1 MKTEVEGTVPR
12 LALAATIVLLCL
24 AGCGGGSLNGNG
36 VGAPVGGSGNVSA
49 IGVNSGPTGR
59 YLNGVFTSV
68 TVCAPGTSICQTVPD
83 VLVDTGSSGLR
94 ILNSAMQLS
103 LPAENATAGGSLL
116 ECAQFVDGF
125 TWGPMR
131 MADVKLAGESASTVP
146 IQVIATNS
154 PPAFAIPSS
163 CSGTGTNESSLQSLL
178 ANGIL
183 GVGNFRQDCGGGCIN
198 PGNHFYFACSSS
210 SSCAETT
217 TTLAQQAQNPVWMFA
232 GDNNGVVI
240 QLPSISDQG
249 QASAAGSLIF
259 GIGTQ
264 ANNGLGSATVLG
276 LDNGGNFTTTFNGTA
291 YPGSF
296 LDSGSSLIFF
306 LTSALT
312 GFPDCGAINA
322 GVYCPASTQTLSAT
336 NQGSN
341 GNSST
346 AQFKVA
352 NANQLPGGNFASDD
366 VAGPFPHCTSKSTTA
381 PPCFDFGLPLFFGR
395 NVFTGIENP
404 GTSTPNGY
412 VAY

>member
-1 MKTEVEGTVPR
+1 MKTDVEGTVPR
-12 LALAATIVLLCL
+12 LAWVATIVLLCL
-24 AGCGGGSLNGNG
+24 AGCGGGSSG
-36 VGAPVGGSGNVSA
+36 VGAPVGGNGTGNVAA
-49 IGVNSGPTGR
+49 IAVNSGPTGQ

-68 TVCAPGTSICQTVPD
+68 TVCVPGTSACQTVSD

-94 ILNSAMQLS
+94 ILNSAIQLS
-103 LPAENATAGGSLL
+103 LPVENATIGGSLL

-131 MADVKLAGESASTVP
+131 MADVKLAGESASNVP
-146 IQVIATNS
+146 IQVIDTNS

-163 CSGTGTNESSLQSLL
+163 CSGTGTNEGSLQNLL

-198 PGNHFYFACSSS
+198 PGNHFYFACPSS
-210 SSCAETT
+210 SSCTETT
-217 TTLAQQAQNPVWMFA
+217 TTLVQQAQNPVWMFA

-240 QLPSISDQG
+240 QLPSISDLG

-264 ANNGLGSATVLG
+264 SNNGLGSAGVLT
-276 LDNGGNFTTTFNGTA
+276 LDPNGNFTTLFNGTG

-306 LTSALT
+306 LTTALT
-312 GFPDCGAINA
+312 GFPDCGGNLA
-322 GVYCPASTQTLSAT
+322 GVYCPASTQAEVAS

-341 GNSST
+341 GHTNPSS
-346 AQFKVA
+346 FKVA
-352 NANQLPGGNFASDD
+352 NPHNVTPFAADD
-366 VAGPFPHCTSKSTTA
+366 LAGSFPTCSKSN
-381 PPCFDFGLPLFFGR
+381 PSPCFDFGMPFFFGKS
-395 NVFTGIENP
+395 VFTAIEGQP
-404 GTSTPNGY
+404 TPAGTGPW